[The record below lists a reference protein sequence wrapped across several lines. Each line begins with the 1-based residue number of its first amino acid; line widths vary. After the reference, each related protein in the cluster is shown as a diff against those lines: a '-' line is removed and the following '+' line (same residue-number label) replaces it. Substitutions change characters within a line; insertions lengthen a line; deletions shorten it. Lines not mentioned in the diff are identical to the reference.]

1 MKTYE
6 ITLAEQDTIPGP
18 TPDGMVPMS
27 VCLRDVNQD
36 EEFYVGL
43 FGPASLLE
51 EPLTL
56 EQQRRVCAWIAQ
68 AIFDADSSESD
79 TQNAQRGLTQM
90 DWAAANLPANVG
102 GKLCLVTLEPKNGN
116 AWAPFEWPYVE
127 NLEQLADAAR
137 AEQRQIHLEAV
148 YPEAPSTGP
157 RFRM

>member
-1 MKTYE
+1 MNTYE
-6 ITLAEQDTIPGP
+6 ITLAEQNAIPGH

-43 FGPASLLE
+43 FGPVSLLV
-51 EPLTL
+51 EPVTP

-68 AIFDADSSESD
+68 AIFDADPSESD
-79 TQNAQRGLTQM
+79 AQNALRGLMQM
-90 DWAAANLPANVG
+90 DWAAANLPDNVG
-102 GKLCLVTLEPKNGN
+102 GKLCLVTLEPKKGN

-127 NLEQLADAAR
+127 NLEQLVDAAR
-137 AEQRQIHLEAV
+137 AEQRQIHLETV
-148 YPEAPSTGP
+148 YPEAPPTGP